1 MSEPELDL
9 LVIGAGP
16 TGISIGAAA
25 RAAGFEVLLV
35 ERGPLCGAMVDF
47 PTDMRFFTT
56 RDLLEIAGVPFSIPD
71 EKPNRRQALTYYQGV
86 VRSHGLSLALFE
98 EVADCRRQDGAFT
111 VTSRGVDGQRQRRA
125 WAVVVATGYFGHPR
139 RLGVEGENQAWV
151 SQRYREPYP
160 HFAQRVAVIGGGN
173 SACETA
179 LDLWR
184 NGARVTLIH
193 RRQVVKPS
201 IKYWLRPDIENRIE
215 EGSIDG
221 LFETRVETFADH
233 RLELCHAGGRRSS
246 LAVDAAYVLIGYL
259 PDVELQRRFG
269 IEIDPESLVPTV
281 DPRTCQSNIP
291 GLYIAGTLQA
301 GRDTG
306 KIFIENSRDHGAR
319 IVAHLIAQRAKG
331 AGVAV
336 PRTV

>member
-1 MSEPELDL
+1 MNRPELDL

-16 TGISIGAAA
+16 TGIAIGAAA
-25 RAAGFEVLLV
+25 RAAGLEVLLV

-47 PTDMRFFTT
+47 PTNMRFFTT

-98 EVADCRRQDGAFT
+98 EVEECRRHHGAFT
-111 VTSRGVDGQRQRRA
+111 VTTRGVDGRRQRRA
-125 WAVVVATGYFGHPR
+125 RAVALATGYFGHPR
-139 RLGVEGENQAWV
+139 RLGVVGEEQSWV
-151 SQRYREPYP
+151 RQRYREPYA

-184 NGARVTLIH
+184 NGAQVTLIH
-193 RRQVVKPS
+193 RRAVVKPS

-215 EGSIDG
+215 AGSIDG
-221 LFETRVETFADH
+221 LFATRVEAFANH
-233 RLELCHAGGRRSS
+233 RLELRQADGGSSS
-246 LAVDAAYVLIGYL
+246 LAVDAAYVMIGYL

-269 IEIDPESLVPTV
+269 IEIDAESLVPRV
-281 DPRTCQSNIP
+281 DPQTCQSNVP
-291 GLYIAGTLQA
+291 GLYVAGTLQA

-319 IVAHLIAQRAKG
+319 IVAHLMGQLG
-331 AGVAV
+331 
-336 PRTV
+336 